1 VTAGPTATKA
11 AARVAS
17 ELRKAIEQAKL
28 GYEFSPNSFSYSCLS
43 SCLAAEQALAVLSDA
58 LSEEERGQ
66 EARQSRHHSTMP
78 Q

>member
-1 VTAGPTATKA
+1 MTANP
-11 AARVAS
+11 V
-17 ELRKAIEQAKL
+17 LRTIRDMRRILGDAVDQAKL

-66 EARQSRHHSTMP
+66 EARPRPQKSRL
-78 Q
+78 